1 MKNVNCIGHQGDVCI
16 FEIDEFPVGKRAQDA
31 LTKKHQLALGELS
44 GHNHYFAEPA
54 AIDLF
59 KIDTLEFQGL
69 SFFQT
74 NKPAVLVHG
83 LIQGFEGKEADKDYH
98 SEITLGANKKYV
110 AGIVQE
116 TDWLTKTVRRVID

>member
-1 MKNVNCIGHQGDVCI
+1 MKKVTCIGHQGDVCI
-16 FEIDEFPVGKRAQDA
+16 FEIDEFPNGKRVQDD

-44 GHNHYFAEPA
+44 GHNHYFRDPEAV
-54 AIDLF
+54 DLF
-59 KIDTLEFQGL
+59 KIQEPKFEGL

-83 LIQGFEGKEADKDYH
+83 VIKGYTGREADQDYH
-98 SEITLGANKKYV
+98 AETTIKEGKKYV
-110 AGIVQE
+110 AGIVKE

>member
-1 MKNVNCIGHQGDVCI
+1 MKNIECIGHQGDVCI
-16 FEIDEFPVGKRAQDA
+16 FQIDDFPEGSRTQDA

-44 GHNHYFAEPA
+44 GHNHYFADPEA
-54 AIDLF
+54 VDLF
-59 KIDTLEFQGL
+59 KIDEPKFQGL

-74 NKPAVLVHG
+74 NKPATLVHG
-83 LIQGFEGKEADKDYH
+83 LIKGFGGKEADKDYH
-98 SEITLGANKKYV
+98 SEINLGAGKKFM

>member
-1 MKNVNCIGHQGDVCI
+1 MKTIECVGHQGDVCI
-16 FEIDEFPVGKRAQDA
+16 FKIDEFPKGKRVQDA
-31 LTKKHQLALGELS
+31 LTKKSQLALGELS
-44 GHNHYFAEPA
+44 GHNHYFADPT

-59 KIDTLEFQGL
+59 KIDDGKFQGL

-98 SEITLGANKKYV
+98 SEVTLKEGEKYV

-116 TDWLTKTVRRVID
+116 TDWLTKTMRRVVD